1 MQSLVIII
9 IFVVAGLVCFALGR
23 SNKSMPVWAA
33 FAASLAALALSINV
47 CVSLAAGGSDVVSYP
62 WLSDFGA
69 RLTFE
74 SSKTG
79 GLMVL
84 LTSICSA
91 LLCLFMLNK
100 NVERSNTFYG
110 LLMLSMA
117 GLVGVFTANNA
128 LVFYIFW
135 ELALIPVY
143 FLANMYGGERR
154 QAVSFKFFIY
164 TFAGSLLLLLGLIYL
179 YSINPENSFEWA
191 SLTKARVLI
200 SPTTQSW
207 LFWLMFV
214 AFAIKMPIFPFH
226 TWQPDAY
233 EQTYTP
239 VTIVLSALMVKMG
252 LWAVLHWLQ
261 PIVPAAF
268 HQWQNAVIIL
278 CLIGI
283 IYASI
288 LAMLQKDMK
297 RVIAYSSIAH
307 IGLMCAA
314 IFSENTGATQ
324 GAIVQMFNHG
334 INILG
339 MWLLLLYVEERTNT
353 RELSKLGG
361 LATNNSSF
369 AIFLVLITLANVALP
384 LTNGFA
390 GELMM
395 FSGIFSSGTPHPKV
409 YTILA
414 GLGVILSAVYS
425 LNLVQKIAY
434 GEAKFDS
441 HAKFSLSAN
450 EFIALG
456 LIVAMILIFG
466 FYPQA
471 LINFVK

>member
-353 RELSKLGG
+353 REYLS
-361 LATNNSSF
+361 LA
-369 AIFLVLITLANVALP
+369 ALQQ
-384 LTNGFA
+384 
-390 GELMM
+390 
-395 FSGIFSSGTPHPKV
+395 
-409 YTILA
+409 TIA
-414 GLGVILSAVYS
+414 ASQYS
-425 LNLVQKIAY
+425 L
-434 GEAKFDS
+434 F
-441 HAKFSLSAN
+441 
-450 EFIALG
+450 
-456 LIVAMILIFG
+456 
-466 FYPQA
+466 
-471 LINFVK
+471 